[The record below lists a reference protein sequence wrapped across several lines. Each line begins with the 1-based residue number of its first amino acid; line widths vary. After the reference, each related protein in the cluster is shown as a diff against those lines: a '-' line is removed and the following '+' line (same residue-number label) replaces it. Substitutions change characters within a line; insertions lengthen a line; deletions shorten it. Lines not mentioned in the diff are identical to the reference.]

1 MSKSAL
7 LLIALTAGMTA
18 AGNLLIREGIVRAG
32 GVSFSPATFLE
43 DLLSVIRQPLLDI
56 GVLLYGMASIVWFK
70 VIATENLSTSYPLVV
85 AMTFLLVSSGCAL
98 WFREVISL
106 QKIVGMVLILLGII
120 VVSSS

>member
-18 AGNLLIREGIVRAG
+18 AGNLLIREGIIRAG

-43 DLLSVIRQPLLDI
+43 DLLRVVRQPLLDI
-56 GVLLYGMASIVWFK
+56 GVVLYGMASVVWFK

>member
-1 MSKSAL
+1 M
-7 LLIALTAGMTA
+7 
-18 AGNLLIREGIVRAG
+18 
-32 GVSFSPATFLE
+32 SFSPATFLE
-43 DLLSVIRQPLLDI
+43 DLLRVVRQPLLDI
-56 GVLLYGMASIVWFK
+56 GVVLYGMASVVWFK